1 MTNYFENATARRTT
15 QTILCCVQAIL
26 GVSAITFM
34 TLFVTTPAPSE
45 KDFSLCAILFSLAW
59 AVDYFAQLIFAC
71 VTNRKIADKN
81 NKDKLFLFTSI
92 LFAVAEVAIY
102 GMIVL
107 LFL

>member
-1 MTNYFENATARRTT
+1 MKNYFENATLRRKI
-15 QTILCCVQAIL
+15 QIILCIVQAVL

-34 TLFVTTPAPSE
+34 TLFVTTPSPSE
-45 KDFSLCAILFSLAW
+45 RDFSLCAILFSLAW

-71 VTNRKIADKN
+71 ITNRKIADKN
-81 NKDKLFLFTSI
+81 NKAKWFLVASI
-92 LFAVAEVAIY
+92 LFVVAVVAIY